1 MDLTTTLNSQV
12 FHFLNFNSYE
22 KYTTR
27 QLKELVNTGA
37 AIDVTDA
44 ISTTAI
50 PEWYDKIGYSKGIN
64 GLNGLLMKGK
74 SGKLYAVTKRETAIH
89 IF

>member
-1 MDLTTTLNSQV
+1 MK
-12 FHFLNFNSYE
+12 

-27 QLKELVNTGA
+27 QLKELVKIGA

-44 ISTTAI
+44 LSTTAI
-50 PEWYDKIGYSKGIN
+50 PEWYEKIGYSRGIN

-74 SGKLYAVTKRETAIH
+74 SGKLYAITSRSTAIML
-89 IF
+89 FTC

>member
-1 MDLTTTLNSQV
+1 MK
-12 FHFLNFNSYE
+12 

-27 QLKELVNTGA
+27 QLKELVNIGM
-37 AIDVTDA
+37 AIDVTYA
-44 ISTTAI
+44 ISKTAI
-50 PEWYDKIGYSKGIN
+50 PELYDKIGYSKGIN

>member
-1 MDLTTTLNSQV
+1 MK
-12 FHFLNFNSYE
+12 

-27 QLKELVNTGA
+27 QLKELVKIGA

-50 PEWYDKIGYSKGIN
+50 PEWYDKIGYSRGIN
-64 GLNGLLMKGK
+64 SINGLLMRGK
-74 SGKLYAVTKRETAIH
+74 SGKLYAITSMSTAIS
-89 IF
+89 IFL